1 MPREINRLTTKTV
14 EALQEPGLHAD
25 GAGLY
30 LRIDQTLN
38 KRWVYVFFWRGKR
51 REMGLGS
58 AAPTAVSLKD
68 ARKAASTAREQVSNG
83 VDPIAAR
90 KLDAAAQAPRTFGEQ
105 AEAVISDLEP
115 GWRSAKAGPQWRA
128 SLKQHARHIW
138 KMPVAEVDTE
148 AVLEVLKPIWLKY
161 PETARRVRMRIERIL
176 DVARIEGRRE
186 GENPARLRG
195 HIQLLLARQAIKRGH
210 HTAMPYEQ
218 VPAFMARLRE
228 RKATAARAL
237 EFTILAATRST
248 ETREAL
254 WSEIQGDLWIIPAA
268 RMKAGREHRV
278 PLTPR
283 MLEILEEM
291 KPLRTPADHIFP
303 GDLRIEP
310 ISNMAML
317 RLLQHR
323 MEVDVTVHGFRSAFR
338 DWAGDCTDHPRDV
351 TEAALA
357 HAVGGA
363 VERAYRRRDALAKRR
378 ELMVAWE
385 TFCTTPPLANVIPF
399 ARA

>member
-1 MPREINRLTTKTV
+1 MPRKIDRLTHRTV

-38 KRWVYVFFWRGKR
+38 KRWVFVFFWRGKR

-58 AAPTAVSLKD
+58 AAPDCVSLKD
-68 ARKAASTAREQVSNG
+68 ARAAATAARKLLSDG

-90 KLDAAAQAPRTFGEQ
+90 KQEAAATAPRTFGQQ
-105 AEAVISDLEP
+105 AEAVITELEA

-128 SLKQHARHIW
+128 SLTRHAEHIW
-138 KMPVAEVDTE
+138 NMPVAQVDTE
-148 AVLEVLKPIWLKY
+148 AVLEVLKPIWLSH

-176 DVARIEGRRE
+176 DVARIEGRRS
-186 GENPARLRG
+186 GENPARLKG
-195 HIQLLLARQAIKRGH
+195 HIQLLLARQPGQRGH
-210 HTAMPYEQ
+210 HAAMPYED
-218 VPAFMARLRE
+218 VPAFMARLRD
-228 RKATAARAL
+228 RRATAARAL
-237 EFTILAATRST
+237 EFTILAAARSS

-254 WSEIQGDLWIIPAA
+254 WSEIHGDVWIIPAA

-278 PLTPR
+278 PLSDR

-291 KPLRTPADHIFP
+291 KPLRTAADYIFP
-303 GDLRIEP
+303 GDQRIEP
-310 ISNMAML
+310 LSNMAML

-323 MEVDVTVHGFRSAFR
+323 MDLDVTVHGFRSAFR

-351 TEAALA
+351 IEAALA
-357 HAVGGA
+357 HVVGGA

-378 ELMVAWE
+378 QLMADWA
-385 TFCTTPPLANVIPF
+385 TFCSTPPQAKVIPF